1 LCYDLE
7 NNFWF
12 QPEIDEPKPQG
23 RYGQTQI
30 SLNEHNLL
38 IIGGC
43 GGPNSVVNDV
53 WLLNM
58 EGSIET
64 NVKQDNFIE
73 NKYFL
78 LKTGLRW
85 RWKELSVENQEHG
98 ACHMWCSPG
107 CKVEEKV
114 VFLCRRP
121 NAQQASSPHPAYAS
135 HYNMSAQIRGRSV
148 WVPPVE
154 NPPARPNNK

>member
-1 LCYDLE
+1 VAVD
-7 NNFWF
+7 
-12 QPEIDEPKPQG
+12 
-23 RYGQTQI
+23 
-30 SLNEHNLL
+30 
-38 IIGGC
+38 C
-43 GGPNSVVNDV
+43 GGPNSVFNDV

-58 EGSIET
+58 EGSIDT

-107 CKVEEKV
+107 CKVKEKV

-121 NAQQASSPHPAYAS
+121 NAQQASSPHHITTCLPRFVVDLFGFHRSKTHQPAQTISKIMLVKFPY
-135 HYNMSAQIRGRSV
+135 
-148 WVPPVE
+148 
-154 NPPARPNNK
+154 